1 MKSYLPPAS
10 FAPAPFDCLPAA
22 KAPLRNYQRKQ
33 TVFHQ
38 GAEPKAL
45 FHVVSGTVI
54 LERHTEAGQKVIL
67 HRAGAGDLIAE
78 ASLFSQTYHC
88 DCVTQ
93 VDATLIALDKPAV
106 LQLMATDPDFAS
118 ALVKKMSRQV
128 QRYRRQLELRS
139 IFPAV
144 DRVLAGLSDGWLT
157 GSVMQFASDIGL
169 SHEATYR
176 ALATLVASGKIRK
189 TGRGQYLTRF
199 GQ

>member
-1 MKSYLPPAS
+1 MEQYSPP
-10 FAPAPFDCLPAA
+10 PPFDCLPVQ
-22 KAPLRNYQRKQ
+22 KVSIFHTLRKQ
-33 TVFHQ
+33 TIFHQ
-38 GAEPKAL
+38 GATPSAL
-45 FHVVSGTVI
+45 FYVAAGTVI
-54 LERHTEAGQKVIL
+54 LERHTEAGQKVVL

-88 DCVTQ
+88 DCVAQT
-93 VDATLIALDKPAV
+93 DATVIALDKPAV
-106 LQLMATDPDFAS
+106 LQMMATDPDFAS
-118 ALVKKMSRQV
+118 ALVRKMSRQV

-157 GSVMQFASDIGL
+157 GSVIQFASDIGL

-176 ALATLVASGKIRK
+176 ALAALVAGGKICK
-189 TGRGQYLTRF
+189 KGRGKYLTRL